1 MPAASSG
8 AESHAPAAA
17 STSTATPSHAPAP
30 APTSTAAPRHAPAPT
45 STAAP
50 RHATAPRAPFTA
62 PRPATAQGF
71 MGYINAGTNAGAG
84 RDAKEPPL
92 GRQATASSST
102 ARSEVL

>member
-17 STSTATPSHAPAP
+17 STSTAAPSHAP

-71 MGYINAGTNAGAG
+71 MGYINAGANAGAG

>member
-17 STSTATPSHAPAP
+17 STSTVAPSHAPAP
-30 APTSTAAPRHAPAPT
+30 APTSTA
-45 STAAP
+45 
-50 RHATAPRAPFTA
+50 APRAPFTA

-71 MGYINAGTNAGAG
+71 MGYINAGANAGAG